1 MVFKKKIEPFTKSSD
16 NDLKMKEN
24 EEIPGKI
31 CEIVYLIGY
40 IVDAKF
46 KFDIK
51 FPSFEKQKKMTKADD
66 DIILNSYNQCRKDL
80 KPYPLEK
87 KTSIEIA
94 LILKKHNITNFVDPD
109 YYPILKEVEVDAR
122 EYFSL

>member
-24 EEIPGKI
+24 EEI
-31 CEIVYLIGY
+31 
-40 IVDAKF
+40 
-46 KFDIK
+46 
-51 FPSFEKQKKMTKADD
+51 
-66 DIILNSYNQCRKDL
+66 L